1 LQLCYVDESGTAQ
14 TLLDTDPEPGV
25 LRQITYDYVK
35 GYLEFATAPRELHG
49 LCLVA
54 FAGRPFCELLGF
66 GLAFQIANDPLRGT
80 WRVTTNKNTTSLF
93 RPHPRSVTRDRS
105 PSDPTTSGRRSSPSA
120 GRVPLRA
127 GHALC
132 VAA

>member
-54 FAGRPFCELLGF
+54 LLAGRSVNCSVSVSRFRSRMTRFAGPGVLRQLKKNNHPLPSTSALGNERP
-66 GLAFQIANDPLRGT
+66 
-80 WRVTTNKNTTSLF
+80 K
-93 RPHPRSVTRDRS
+93 
-105 PSDPTTSGRRSSPSA
+105 PS
-120 GRVPLRA
+120 
-127 GHALC
+127 
-132 VAA
+132 